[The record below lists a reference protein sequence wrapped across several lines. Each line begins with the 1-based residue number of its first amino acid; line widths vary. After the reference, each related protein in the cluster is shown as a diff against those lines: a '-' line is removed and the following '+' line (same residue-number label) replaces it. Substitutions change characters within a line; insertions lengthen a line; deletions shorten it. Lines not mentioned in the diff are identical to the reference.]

1 MRSSV
6 LLIIVLFFV
15 LADLKRICETE
26 NGSLEIRDNDVQQIL
41 KKTGLAT
48 QCIQA
53 KNAIKCNNM
62 TLAQICLKINSKMGG
77 ANNAIFSNII
87 TRLVSLSYLNIFLV
101 MVLLNLFIFC
111 YVYMNILNVFACI
124 LLKMMYL
131 MTEELPFPD
140 FLNNTLSSV

>member
-1 MRSSV
+1 
-6 LLIIVLFFV
+6 
-15 LADLKRICETE
+15 
-26 NGSLEIRDNDVQQIL
+26 
-41 KKTGLAT
+41 
-48 QCIQA
+48 
-53 KNAIKCNNM
+53 
-62 TLAQICLKINSKMGG
+62 MGG

-111 YVYMNILNVFACI
+111 YLYMHILNVFACI